1 MRSAAVVA
9 GVGESAYYF
18 RGKSPETEFQLA
30 CIAIRNAV
38 EDAGLAMSDVDGFVS
53 YMDRNEPVRLSAAL
67 GTGDLNW
74 TAQTF
79 GGGGNGAGAAVTLR
93 RRGDQRRLRRVRR
106 GLPRA
111 RPGAVLPLR
120 PGRAGCAARRGQF
133 AFTAPYG
140 MLTPAQTTAMQTMRF
155 MHEHGV
161 TQDSLAE
168 VALASYAHAQRN
180 PRAIRYGTP
189 LTREEY
195 HASRWIAE
203 PFHLYDCCPEND
215 GAAAIVVTTAERA
228 RDLRRPGVAIVA
240 AAHGLEHRD
249 GVGAFNEVNFP
260 TAHHR
265 HVGRVL
271 WQRAG
276 VTPAD
281 VPVAQ
286 FYENFTG
293 PVLMAITEMGF
304 CAPEE
309 LNDFVADGGIQW
321 GGRLP
326 INTAGGNLG
335 EAYIHGFGNVVEAV
349 RQIRGDSTCQVA
361 GAELSLSVSGPN
373 YAPGSAV
380 LFGKV

>member
-1 MRSAAVVA
+1 MRGAAVVA
-9 GVGESAYYF
+9 GVGESSYYF
-18 RGKSPETEFQLA
+18 RGKAPETEFQLA

-38 EDAGLAMSDVDGFVS
+38 ADAGLEMSDVDGFVS

-79 GGGGNGAGAAVTLR
+79 GGGGNGAGAAVTLA
-93 RRGDQRRLRRVRR
+93 D
-106 GLPRA
+106 A
-111 RPGAVLPLR
+111 AIT
-120 PGRAGCAARRGQF
+120 AGYASCVVAFRSLAQGQF
-133 AFTAPYG
+133 ARYGQAGRMRRSTGANAFTWPYG
-140 MLTPAQTTAMQTMRF
+140 MLTPAQTMAMQTMRF

-161 TQDSLAE
+161 TQDALAE

-180 PRAIRYGTP
+180 PRAVRYGTP

-203 PFHLYDCCPEND
+203 PLHLYDCCPEND

-228 RDLRRPGVAIVA
+228 RDLRQPPVAIVA
-240 AAHGLEHRD
+240 AAHGLSRHG
-249 GVGAFNEVNFP
+249 GVGAFNDPEFP
-260 TAHHR
+260 TAHLR
-265 HVGRVL
+265 HVARQL
-271 WQRAG
+271 WARAG

-293 PVLMAITEMGF
+293 PVLMAIAEMGF

-321 GGRLP
+321 PDGRLP
-326 INTAGGNLG
+326 INTSGGNLG

-349 RQIRGDSTCQVA
+349 RQVRGESTCQVPDV
-361 GAELSLSVSGPN
+361 ELSLSVSGPN

-380 LFGKV
+380 LFGRV